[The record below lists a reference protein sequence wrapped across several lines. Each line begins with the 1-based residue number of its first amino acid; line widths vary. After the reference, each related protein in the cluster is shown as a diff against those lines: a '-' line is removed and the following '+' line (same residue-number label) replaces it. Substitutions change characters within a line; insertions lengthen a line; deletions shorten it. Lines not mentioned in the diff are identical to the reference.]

1 MKARLIEVGVEDPG
15 IEVLKAGVDDVENLN
30 CELHK
35 TIWTTKPC
43 DRRWV
48 IIIPWPRRASCI
60 CTFRFDLNNNMLFC
74 NSDCKPLLRVM
85 FCTNLH
91 RWSMPPCYKPTPDEM
106 YCPKGDLKTNLPS
119 PILGLATDLEPEPM
133 EISTQHSNLSLQQC
147 LHEMFGHVAMKRIR
161 RLLPNHA
168 KAEPMDIVS
177 MDLMGPY
184 DLSVNGGSWL
194 MTARD
199 AGSTYG
205 ECHILKRKADA
216 TSLAIELMTGWERQS
231 GRAVKVL
238 RTDGN
243 GEFKNDTLKK
253 WCSAKGI
260 VHEFSLPYFHEQN
273 GLAENFN
280 RSVADIGRTILW
292 SSQLPCTFWGF
303 AFIWAAFTL
312 NAIPNSLTDGRT
324 PSEMLFGRSTSINCL
339 KFFGETAFVHIPSE
353 HRRKLD
359 AHAIQAQV
367 VAYLPDYKG
376 WLFWI
381 EATSTFVKSAWATF
395 PRSNKVSISLS
406 NMMKRSIKEHPP
418 QRNRKL
424 EVGFLL
430 NKMELG
436 YFTSKLTVLAQ
447 NKAAEALNANISLP
461 KSFKQAMSSADRN
474 KWSHAIRMELSN
486 MKDMGVFEI
495 TPIPPGQHV
504 LGGGWVFAVKTDPTR
519 RRRFKARY
527 VARGNLQRPTE
538 DFANTFAPTAS
549 FTSLR
554 LVLMLAAKNSWLVS
568 TFDFVSA
575 YLNAPIDETLW
586 IRPPEGLH
594 IPLGHGCLLKKA
606 LYGTRQAGRC
616 WWTHL
621 SSHLLQLGFVAT
633 PYYSSLYVNTSMD
646 TFVWVH
652 VDNGVVIAKDRRIM
666 DDIKDALAALFHL
679 KWKDGISSIA
689 GIDVSLIPGGYFLSQ
704 NAASSDILN
713 RHWTGQWSHKNPL
726 PANITLPTLPDSH
739 QPICQTKFLSIIG
752 SLSYVVNA
760 TRPDMCFSV
769 NILSRHQK
777 NPGTEHW
784 KALQH
789 LLGYLKH
796 TADYGVRLCPDPLM
810 GMDVYSDA
818 SWGGEFSRSC
828 HGFVALLHG
837 CALLWCAKFL
847 ITIAAFSFHAE
858 YMALSVAT
866 RHGLWIRE
874 LIFSLTGKWLAV
886 DLCCDNASCVKIS
899 KDSISNKRTRHSNCD
914 FFITNQALFQGKA
927 TLTWIPGVN
936 MIADVMTKPLGP
948 TLHRK
953 FIDAVMAS
961 SKGYPAKP
969 P

>member
-1 MKARLIEVGVEDPG
+1 
-15 IEVLKAGVDDVENLN
+15 
-30 CELHK
+30 
-35 TIWTTKPC
+35 
-43 DRRWV
+43 
-48 IIIPWPRRASCI
+48 
-60 CTFRFDLNNNMLFC
+60 
-74 NSDCKPLLRVM
+74 
-85 FCTNLH
+85 
-91 RWSMPPCYKPTPDEM
+91 MPPFYKPTPDEM
-106 YCPKGDLKTNLPS
+106 YCPKGGLKTNLHS
-119 PILGLATDLEPEPM
+119 QILGLATDLEPETKLPDQM
-133 EISTQHSNLSLQQC
+133 EISNEHSDLSLQQC

-161 RLLPNHA
+161 CLLPNHA

-184 DLSVNGGSWL
+184 YLSVNGGSWL

-205 ECHILKRKADA
+205 
-216 TSLAIELMTGWERQS
+216 G
-231 GRAVKVL
+231 
-238 RTDGN
+238 RTDGG

-273 GLAENFN
+273 GLAERFN

-292 SSQLPCTFWGF
+292 SSQLPRTFWGF

-324 PSEMLFGRSTSINCL
+324 PSEMLFGRSAGIDRL
-339 KFFGETAFVHIPSE
+339 RIFGETAFVHIPSE
-353 HRRKLD
+353 RRHKLD
-359 AHAIQAQV
+359 ARAIQARV

-395 PRSNKVSISLS
+395 PRSDKVSISLS
-406 NMMKRSIKEHPP
+406 NIMKRSMKDHPP

-424 EVGFLL
+424 KVGFLL

-436 YFTSKLTVLAQ
+436 DFTSELTVLAQ
-447 NKAAEALNANISLP
+447 DKAEAALNADISLP
-461 KSFKQAMSSADRN
+461 KSFKQAMSSPDGN
-474 KWSHAIRMELSN
+474 EWSHAIRMELSN

-495 TPIPPGQHV
+495 TPIPPGQRV
-504 LGGGWVFAVKTDPTR
+504 LGGGWVFAVKTDPTSG
-519 RRRFKARY
+519 RRFKARY

-538 DFANTFAPTAS
+538 DFADTFAPTAS

-554 LVLMLAAKNSWLVS
+554 LVLTLAAKNSWLVS
-568 TFDFVSA
+568 TFDFA
-575 YLNAPIDETLW
+575 ATYLNAPIDETLW

-606 LYGTRQAGRC
+606 LYGTRQA
-616 WWTHL
+616 
-621 SSHLLQLGFVAT
+621 AT
-633 PYYSSLYVNTSMD
+633 PYDSSLYVNTSMD
-646 TFVWVH
+646 AFVWVH
-652 VDNGVVIAKDRRIM
+652 VDDGVVVAKDRRIM
-666 DDIKDALAALFHL
+666 NDIKDALAASFRL
-679 KWKDGISSIA
+679 KWKDGISSIV

-704 NAASSDILN
+704 NAASNNILN
-713 RHWTGQWSHKNPL
+713 RHWTGQSSHKTPL

-739 QPICQTKFLSIIG
+739 QPIRRTEFLSIIG

-760 TRPDMCFSV
+760 TRPDMCFAV
-769 NILSRHQK
+769 NMLSRHQR

-837 CALLWCAKFL
+837 CALSWCAKRL
-847 ITIAAFSFHAE
+847 ITVAASSCHAE

-874 LIFSLTGKWLAV
+874 LTFSLTGTVPSHWGQH
-886 DLCCDNASCVKIS
+886 
-899 KDSISNKRTRHSNCD
+899 SIANS
-914 FFITNQALFQGKA
+914 LM
-927 TLTWIPGVN
+927 L
-936 MIADVMTKPLGP
+936 
-948 TLHRK
+948 
-953 FIDAVMAS
+953 
-961 SKGYPAKP
+961 
-969 P
+969 